1 MTKKRKEGRTM
12 RMWAVTVA
20 MLVGV
25 LVVNGVGMAVT
36 EGAIVTETVKYRSG
50 DETVSGYLARPEGDG
65 PFPAIVVIHEWW
77 GLVDWIKENARKFA
91 ERGYVA
97 LAVDL
102 YRGQVAT
109 TPDLAH
115 ELSRGLPTDRALRDL
130 KSAVAYLRQQPFVNP
145 KRIGV
150 IGWCMGGGYALQLA
164 LNADVAA
171 CVICYG
177 RLVTDPD
184 ELKPLKAAVLG
195 IFGDRDRGI
204 PVDMVRQFEKA
215 LKERGVPHVIRIY
228 EGVGHAFMNPANQ
241 RGYHAETTQKAWQE
255 IFAFLDRHLK
265 G

>member
-1 MTKKRKEGRTM
+1 M
-12 RMWAVTVA
+12 RRLIATVA
-20 MLVGV
+20 MFVSVLPVGGFG
-25 LVVNGVGMAVT
+25 LAAS
-36 EGAIVTETVKYRSG
+36 EGAIVTETVNYRSG
-50 DETVSGYLARPEGDG
+50 DETVSGYLARPKGKG
-65 PFPAIVVIHEWW
+65 PFPALVVIHEWW
-77 GLVDWIKENARKFA
+77 GLVDWIKENTRRFA

-130 KSAVAYLRQQPFVNP
+130 KSAVTYLRQQSFVNP

-195 IFGDRDRGI
+195 IFGDQDRGI
-204 PVDMVRQFEKA
+204 PVEMVRQFEKA
-215 LKERGVPHVIRIY
+215 LKERGIPHVIRIY
-228 EGVGHAFMNPANQ
+228 EGVGHAFMNPANKA
-241 RGYHAETTQKAWQE
+241 GYRATTAQKAWQE
-255 IFAFLDRHLK
+255 IFTFLDRHLK